1 MGIVTVFLIAFGL
14 SMDAL
19 AVSVSAGMTS
29 RDLSLRNA
37 LKMAGFFGG
46 FQAGMPFVGWGAGL
60 LLQSFIA
67 GIDHWVAYGLLSFV
81 GCKVIVGSYA
91 SAPGEKR
98 ANMHDTP
105 VLLAL
110 SLATSIDALA
120 VGITFAFLKV
130 SILVSALIIGAVTFV
145 VCFLGA
151 GAGNK
156 IGQRFGK
163 KIEVLGGLVLIAI
176 GVKILVEHLTQ

>member
-91 SAPGEKR
+91 SAPLL
-98 ANMHDTP
+98 DP
-105 VLLAL
+105 PLLAKWMDGNRH
-110 SLATSIDALA
+110 SNPFETD
-120 VGITFAFLKV
+120 GI
-130 SILVSALIIGAVTFV
+130 
-145 VCFLGA
+145 
-151 GAGNK
+151 
-156 IGQRFGK
+156 
-163 KIEVLGGLVLIAI
+163 
-176 GVKILVEHLTQ
+176 

>member
-130 SILVSALIIGAVTFV
+130 SILVSALIIGA
-145 VCFLGA
+145 